1 MTLVPGVQV
10 RVIRLRGKRGVGLVV
25 SSKTLNLVEV
35 GGATKWEKEI
45 SSGRFPA
52 SPRGR
57 IRGTG
62 ASRSKAYRSSM
73 PCPGIKRHVRCSS
86 CRLVSTF
93 HECPW
98 IDPGKWHE
106 LLLHYFPAPQ
116 MKEFPKFLPI
126 VLCFFLSAIFF
137 IFITSHTT
145 SPLIKPQWAHWY
157 LRVIFYSSVS
167 LSQFQWPLHLF
178 HSHFYHSSIGILKC
192 WLVSTFP
199 VFSLIHLVSLI
210 CIPPWSRHSSI
221 QHH

>member
-62 ASRSKAYRSSM
+62 ASRSIAYRSSM

-106 LLLHYFPAPQ
+106 LLLHYFPGLYELPHGDTPHDTHRCPQ
-116 MKEFPKFLPI
+116 LNSAESPTLHNSCLWKIIFHSLSHACI
-126 VLCFFLSAIFF
+126 GLIITLCLFHHKGCHLL
-137 IFITSHTT
+137 HN
-145 SPLIKPQWAHWY
+145 
-157 LRVIFYSSVS
+157 SSV
-167 LSQFQWPLHLF
+167 LSYP
-178 HSHFYHSSIGILKC
+178 
-192 WLVSTFP
+192 
-199 VFSLIHLVSLI
+199 
-210 CIPPWSRHSSI
+210 
-221 QHH
+221 